1 MLGASAG
8 VLMAVL
14 AIALTLRGLRGRS
27 PRSLLSG
34 AHEEWG
40 APPVRAATWL
50 PSGLV
55 VVATLLLL
63 AADGGWLPAAGAFF
77 GAGGLVLLA
86 ALLAIAAFLRGRKR
100 RPVQNLVGLGFR
112 GASFRPGRSVLCI
125 ALVASAAFVIVS
137 VGAFRRETID
147 TAARD
152 GESGGYALL
161 ATSLLPLHH
170 DLASVQGQQS
180 LSLPPDVLQGVSIGR
195 FRLRKGDDASCLNLY
210 RPGDPTVLAPASDF
224 LREDRFAFQSTL
236 ARTPEEQANPWRLLE
251 GELREGAIP
260 VIADASSLSYVLHRK
275 LGEVMEVGGRRVVF
289 VGALRPGLFQ
299 GELLMGERHFRS
311 AFPDEEGYR
320 FFLFDAP
327 AERLAPLTQA
337 LESRLGDLGMDVSST
352 ATRLAAYHRVENTY
366 ISTFQALG
374 ALGLLLGTVGL
385 GAVLVRNAFERR
397 RELALLQAVGYRKR
411 HISQIVLAE
420 NLLLL
425 VLGLGIG
432 TMTAILA
439 VAPALRERPGTVPF
453 VAVAAL
459 LLAVVVVGVLASRL
473 GVLVLRRLPVLA
485 SLRSE

>member
-1 MLGASAG
+1 
-8 VLMAVL
+8 
-14 AIALTLRGLRGRS
+14 
-27 PRSLLSG
+27 
-34 AHEEWG
+34 
-40 APPVRAATWL
+40 
-50 PSGLV
+50 
-55 VVATLLLL
+55 
-63 AADGGWLPAAGAFF
+63 
-77 GAGGLVLLA
+77 
-86 ALLAIAAFLRGRKR
+86 
-100 RPVQNLVGLGFR
+100 
-112 GASFRPGRSVLCI
+112 
-125 ALVASAAFVIVS
+125 
-137 VGAFRRETID
+137 
-147 TAARD
+147 
-152 GESGGYALL
+152 
-161 ATSLLPLHH
+161 
-170 DLASVQGQQS
+170 
-180 LSLPPDVLQGVSIGR
+180 
-195 FRLRKGDDASCLNLY
+195 
-210 RPGDPTVLAPASDF
+210 VLAPSSDF

-236 ARTPEEQANPWRLLE
+236 AQTPEEKANPWRLLE
-251 GELREGAIP
+251 GDLREGAIP
-260 VIADASSLSYVLHRK
+260 VIADASSLSYVLHKK
-275 LGEVMEVGGRRVVF
+275 LGEVMEVGGKRVVF

-337 LESRLGDLGMDVSST
+337 LESRLGDFGMDVSST

-432 TMTAILA
+432 TLTAILA
-439 VAPALRERPGTVPF
+439 VAPALRERPGTVPL

-485 SLRSE
+485 SLHSE